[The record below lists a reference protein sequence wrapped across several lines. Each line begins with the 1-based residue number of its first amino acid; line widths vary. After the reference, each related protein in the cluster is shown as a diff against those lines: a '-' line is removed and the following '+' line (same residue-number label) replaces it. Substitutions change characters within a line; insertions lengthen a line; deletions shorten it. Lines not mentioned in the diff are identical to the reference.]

1 MAAKTLP
8 FFLTLLFL
16 LQFHSSAGQ
25 NAVRAVY
32 WFAGTGFPV
41 SDIDSTLFTHLFC
54 AFAGLNPQTNRVFIA
69 PENQARFSTFTR
81 TVQQKNPSVKTL
93 LSIGGGDAKAT
104 DFDGMAS
111 QAVSRK
117 SFIDSSIGLARS
129 NNFHGLDLDWE
140 YPSTPTQMTNFGL
153 LLAEWRVAV
162 ASESRRS
169 GNTPLLL
176 SAAVFRSSD
185 HYTINYP
192 ISSISN
198 SLDWINVMAYDFYGP
213 VWSSV
218 TGPPAALY
226 NPGTTKSGSYGI
238 TTWIQAGVAAKKIVL
253 GLPFYGRAWKLANAN
268 NNGFFAPTVG
278 PAISEEGAI
287 GYAQINSF
295 IAQNGARALYN
306 SSFVSNFC
314 YSGTTWIGYDD
325 RESISAKVTYAKN
338 RGILG
343 YFAWKVEADDKWA
356 LSRQG

>member
-1 MAAKTLP
+1 MAPKTLP

-16 LQFHSSAGQ
+16 LQLHSSAGQ
-25 NAVRAVY
+25 NAVRAAY
-32 WFAGTGFPV
+32 WFSDSGFPV

-69 PENQARFSTFTR
+69 SGNQARFSTFTR

-93 LSIGGGDAKAT
+93 LSIGGGDANAT
-104 DFDGMAS
+104 YFDGMAS

-117 SFIDSSIGLARS
+117 SFIDSSIRLARS

-140 YPSTPTQMTNFGL
+140 YPSNTTQMTNFGL

-185 HYTINYP
+185 YYTINYP
-192 ISSISN
+192 ISALSE

-213 VWSSV
+213 GWSSV

-226 NPGTTKSGSYGI
+226 NPGTTESGSYGI
-238 TTWIQAGVAAKKIVL
+238 TTWIQAGVAANKIVL
-253 GLPFYGRAWKLANAN
+253 GFPFYGWAWTLANAN

-278 PAISEEGAI
+278 PAISEDGDI
-287 GYAQINSF
+287 GYAEINSF
-295 IAQNGARALYN
+295 IAQKR
-306 SSFVSNFC
+306 C
-314 YSGTTWIGYDD
+314 KGTLQFKFGFQFLLLWHDMDWI
-325 RESISAKVTYAKN
+325 R
-338 RGILG
+338 
-343 YFAWKVEADDKWA
+343 
-356 LSRQG
+356 